1 MRHPVALRNA
11 PPGEASLVSGH
22 RLHSTS
28 STVTAAPTLL
38 SEMLLSLQSLSLGTI
53 LVAQMRYLPR
63 ETHIT
68 SGTMSGLHGI
78 SGSVMNRT
86 LSLDLRLNWKTRFTI
101 VHRGLHEHTAN
112 FQHIPQILHLQ
123 DTQDRDMRQLRK
135 CWRQTRSGSNR
146 EGHQ

>member
-11 PPGEASLVSGH
+11 PPGEASLVSGY
-22 RLHSTS
+22 RLHSTL

-38 SEMLLSLQSLSLGTI
+38 TEMLLSLQSLSLGTI

-78 SGSVMNRT
+78 SGSVMNRI
-86 LSLDLRLNWKTRFTI
+86 LSLDLRPSWKTRSPI
-101 VHRGLHEHTAN
+101 VHRDLHEHTVN
-112 FQHIPQILHLQ
+112 FQHIPQILHQQ
-123 DTQDRDMRQLRK
+123 DMQDRDMRQLRK